1 LPSEAVSACPS
12 RDWGDGGFKAHL
24 NGTIIRLRLL
34 DGSAG
39 FPTCRN
45 ADFQSAGSA
54 LRKQGEYGDPRYS
67 QLEVGATVVSARAPP
82 LSTARSFFDLS
93 GDTVSLALRRRA

>member
-12 RDWGDGGFKAHL
+12 RVWGGGGFKAHL
-24 NGTIIRLRLL
+24 HGTIIRLRLL

-45 ADFQSAGSA
+45 ADFLSAGSA

-67 QLEVGATVVSARAPP
+67 QLEVGATVVSARAP
-82 LSTARSFFDLS
+82 RSQ
-93 GDTVSLALRRRA
+93 RREAFLICQVTRFH